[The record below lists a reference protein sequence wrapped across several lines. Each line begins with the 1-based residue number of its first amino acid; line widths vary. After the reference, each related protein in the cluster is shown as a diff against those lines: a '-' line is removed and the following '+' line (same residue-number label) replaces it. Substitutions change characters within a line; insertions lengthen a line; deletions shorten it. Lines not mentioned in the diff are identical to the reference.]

1 MNKIIITGGLGFIGS
16 HLTKKLLENNK
27 VLVID
32 KMTYAAN
39 KSNLSKFNNYPNFF
53 FEKRC
58 L

>member
-16 HLTKKLLENNK
+16 NLTKKLLENNK

-39 KSNLSKFNNYPNFF
+39 NSNLSKFNNNPNFF
-53 FEKRC
+53 F
-58 L
+58 

>member
-39 KSNLSKFNNYPNFF
+39 KSILK
-53 FEKRC
+53 KIQ
-58 L
+58 